1 MITEIRHATVSP
13 VVKSY
18 NCFFFTFTW
27 KLYSKMAFVPYHIYA
42 HTNIHTHAH
51 TLTRTPIGDFELFV

>member
-1 MITEIRHATVSP
+1 MITEIRHATAIP

-18 NCFFFTFTW
+18 NFVFTFTW
-27 KLYSKMAFVPYHIYA
+27 KLYSKMAFVPYRIYA

-51 TLTRTPIGDFELFV
+51 THTHTNWRF